1 MGGYWMIRTVRS
13 GKVIEKSQYYVGQ
26 RRPRASRKKGASSA
40 AKMDANMNQAVRQL
54 ARTMNCNWG
63 HGDLLLTLKYDEEH
77 LPEDFDAAERAGAKW
92 WRRMHRE
99 LKELGIKS
107 SGVWMTS
114 ETDPETGEVVRL
126 HHHAVISVA
135 GIEILRDGEGKLI
148 GGTVGGRTLADVW
161 GQGGVD
167 IQLLRDQDD
176 YTPIARYFASQ
187 ARRAGDAKKW
197 HVSRGLKQPVIESER
212 VVANPRELHTPAGA
226 TVCEIG
232 KYEEGSGTHYIR
244 YIRKPRPKKV
254 GGHKE
259 RENIGGPELLDEEAW
274 GIG

>member
-1 MGGYWMIRTVRS
+1 MEGYWMIRTIRS
-13 GKVIEKSQYYVGQ
+13 GRVIEKSQYYVGQ
-26 RRPRASRKKGASSA
+26 RKPRASRKKGTSSA
-40 AKMDANMNQAVRQL
+40 AKMDANLNAAVRQL

-63 HGDLLLTLKYDEEH
+63 HGDLLLTLKYDEAH
-77 LPEDFDAAERAGAKW
+77 LPANFDAAEREATKW
-92 WRRMHRE
+92 WRRLSRD
-99 LKELGIKS
+99 LKALDVKLG
-107 SGVWMTS
+107 GVWMTS

-126 HHHAVISVA
+126 HHHAVIGAA
-135 GIEILRDGEGKLI
+135 GIEILHGEGGEIL
-148 GGTVGGRTLADVW
+148 GGSVGGRTLADIW

-176 YTPIARYFASQ
+176 YTPIARYFAAQ
-187 ARRAGDAKKW
+187 ARRADDAKKW
-197 HVSRGLKQPVIESER
+197 HVSRGLKRPVIESER
-212 VVANPRELHTPAGA
+212 VVTNPRELHTPAGA

-259 RENIGGPELLDEEAW
+259 KARYETPELLDEEAW